1 MVRARG
7 LTLIEVLIVV
17 IVLALLA
24 AIITPQ
30 FSRAEQDTR
39 LEVLKTHL
47 LDVRA
52 QIRLYRAQH
61 GDRLPEIE
69 TFVEQMTQRTTQD
82 GQTRVNGQHEQTFG
96 PYLESLPINPYTGE
110 NRVSDGPVGTS
121 DWYYDPVSGLF
132 RANHDAAFIEY

>member
-82 GQTRVNGQHEQTFG
+82 GQTR
-96 PYLESLPINPYTGE
+96 
-110 NRVSDGPVGTS
+110 
-121 DWYYDPVSGLF
+121 
-132 RANHDAAFIEY
+132 